1 MYALWEGGTMNDEP
15 REGLEEYA
23 RTLDLKP
30 EEVVALLD
38 SALAEEA
45 PPESKA

>member
-1 MYALWEGGTMNDEP
+1 MDAEP

-23 RTLDLKP
+23 RTLDLNA

-38 SALAEEA
+38 LALAELAPEEA
-45 PPESKA
+45 DD

>member
-1 MYALWEGGTMNDEP
+1 MNDSP

-38 SALAEEA
+38 TALAEET
-45 PPESKA
+45 PPESEA

>member
-1 MYALWEGGTMNDEP
+1 MDAEP

-30 EEVVALLD
+30 EEVMALLD
-38 SALAEEA
+38 SALAENA
-45 PPESKA
+45 PVEPEV

>member
-1 MYALWEGGTMNDEP
+1 MNDAP

-38 SALAEEA
+38 TALAEGT
-45 PPESKA
+45 PPESET

>member
-1 MYALWEGGTMNDEP
+1 MNDAP

-30 EEVVALLD
+30 EEVLALLD
-38 SALAEEA
+38 TALAEVTA
-45 PPESKA
+45 AESET

>member
-1 MYALWEGGTMNDEP
+1 MDSEP

-38 SALAEEA
+38 SALAENA
-45 PPESKA
+45 PEDPEV

>member
-1 MYALWEGGTMNDEP
+1 MDAEP

-30 EEVVALLD
+30 EEVMALLD
-38 SALAEEA
+38 SAMAENA
-45 PPESKA
+45 PEESDR

>member
-1 MYALWEGGTMNDEP
+1 MNERVAPMDAEP

-38 SALAEEA
+38 SALAAET
-45 PPESKA
+45 PEDSRD

>member
-1 MYALWEGGTMNDEP
+1 MDDLP

-30 EEVVALLD
+30 EEVLALLE
-38 SALAEEA
+38 SALTGTL
-45 PPESKA
+45 PEGRED

>member
-1 MYALWEGGTMNDEP
+1 MDTLP

-38 SALAEEA
+38 SALAETASE
-45 PPESKA
+45 ESAE

>member
-1 MYALWEGGTMNDEP
+1 MDAEP

-23 RTLDLKP
+23 KTLDLKA

-38 SALAEEA
+38 LALAENA
-45 PPESKA
+45 PEVS